1 MKKFRNILTM
11 AIVALFAMSACD
23 KVDEPY
29 LKSDER
35 DNVIHRFT
43 INNVEGLVNSGLKT
57 VILTME
63 EGVDY
68 TDITNLTPEIEIC
81 KYATIEPASG
91 VAQDFSEPRQYT
103 VTAYNGDVAV
113 YTVMVQSGNPDDGK
127 DILEFRFPDI
137 FVTADVDNVEK
148 TVFAGV
154 PRDTDVT
161 NLVPE
166 IRVSEGAT
174 INPASGEAQDFS
186 APVIYTVTAANGSTC
201 EYTVIVD
208 FIIGDLVR
216 KKVLLEDYTGVR
228 CINCPAAAQVAL
240 GLQEDYPGRLIVLG
254 VHAGFQAQ
262 PIGTFPDFTTE
273 EGEEWYSFFGFDVN
287 PIGTVNRIPSSGNY
301 GVNSG
306 QWGAAVA
313 AELDKDPVVAIKLFN
328 TYNPDTRA
336 LNVQVNLR
344 KLVDI
349 DDDLSLVV
357 CLMEDNIVGKQAL
370 PTGLVEDYVHRH
382 VFRKSLN
389 GAWGDIVSIDAN
401 GITNQY
407 DVLIDE
413 AFDASNCYI
422 IAYVYNN
429 SDKSIL
435 QVEEAEI
442 ME

>member
-23 KVDEPY
+23 KVEEPY
-29 LKSDER
+29 LKSDEK
-35 DNVIHRFT
+35 DNAIYRFT
-43 INNVEGLVNSGLKT
+43 VNGVEGDINLDTKAIFVLMQDAADLTALV
-57 VILTME
+57 
-63 EGVDY
+63 
-68 TDITNLTPEIEIC
+68 PAIEIG

-91 VAQDFSEPRQYT
+91 VARDFTEPVQYT
-103 VTAYNGDVAV
+103 VTAFNGDQAV
-113 YTVMVQSGNPDDGK
+113 YTVSVRNYDPENEK
-127 DILEFRFPDI
+127 DILEFSFPEFSIDAQI
-137 FVTADVDNVEK
+137 DNVAK
-148 TVFAGV
+148 TVLANFPEGS
-154 PRDTDVT
+154 DVT
-161 NLVPE
+161 HLTPQIV
-166 IRVSEGAT
+166 VSEGAT
-174 INPASGEAQDFS
+174 VNPASGEAQDFTN
-186 APVIYTVTAANGSTC
+186 PVVYTVTAANGTVC
-201 EYTVIVD
+201 EYTVTVEVNSHDQVI
-208 FIIGDLVR
+208 

-228 CINCPAAAQVAL
+228 CINCPAAAQVAHD
-240 GLQEDYPGRLIVLG
+240 LQEEYPGRLIVLG
-254 VHAGFQAQ
+254 VHAGYLAQ
-262 PIGTFPDFTTE
+262 PLGDFPDFTTE

-336 LNVQVNLR
+336 LNVKVNLR

-357 CLMEDNIVGKQAL
+357 CLMEDNIVGKQV
-370 PTGLVEDYVHRH
+370 TTSGLVEDYVHRH

-389 GAWGDIVSIDAN
+389 GTWGETVTFDAD
-401 GITNQY
+401 GVTIQY
-407 DVLIDE
+407 DTQIDE

-422 IAYVYNN
+422 IAYVYSN

-435 QVEEAEI
+435 QVEEAKV

>member
-113 YTVMVQSGNPDDGK
+113 YTVMVQSSNPDDGK

-174 INPASGEAQDFS
+174 INPASGQAQDFS
-186 APVIYTVTAANGSTC
+186 EPVIYTVTAANGSTC
-201 EYTVIVD
+201 EYTVTVD
-208 FIIGDLVR
+208 FIAGDLVR

-228 CINCPAAAQVAL
+228 CINCPAAAQVAHD
-240 GLQEDYPGRLIVLG
+240 LQEEYPGRLIVLG
-254 VHAGFQAQ
+254 VHAGYLAQ
-262 PIGTFPDFTTE
+262 PLGDFPDFTTV
-273 EGEEWYSFFGFDVN
+273 EGDEWYDYFGFDVN
-287 PIGTVNRIPSSGNY
+287 PIGTVNRISTSGNY

-306 QWGAAVA
+306 QWGSAVT

-336 LNVQVNLR
+336 LNVKVNLR
-344 KLVDI
+344 ELDDI
-349 DDDLSLVV
+349 DDELSLVV
-357 CLMEDNIVGKQAL
+357 CLMEDNIVGKQV
-370 PTGLVEDYVHRH
+370 TTSGLVEDYVHRH

-389 GAWGDIVSIDAN
+389 GTWGEPVAFDAD
-401 GITNQY
+401 GVTIQY
-407 DVLIDE
+407 DTQIDE

-422 IAYVYNN
+422 IAYVYSN

-435 QVEEAEI
+435 QVEEAKV

>member
-91 VAQDFSEPRQYT
+91 VAQDFSEPKQYT

-113 YTVMVQSGNPDDGK
+113 YTVMVQSSNPDDGK

-240 GLQEDYPGRLIVLG
+240 DLQEDYPGRLIVLG
-254 VHAGFQAQ
+254 VHAGYLAQ
-262 PIGTFPDFTTE
+262 PVGTFPDFTTD
-273 EGEEWYSFFGFDVN
+273 EGDEWYSFFGFDVN
-287 PIGTVNRIPSSGNY
+287 PIGTVNRIPYSGNI

-306 QWGAAVA
+306 QWGSAVI

-336 LNVQVNLR
+336 LNVKVNLR

-357 CLMEDNIVGKQAL
+357 CLMEDNIVGKQV
-370 PTGLVEDYVHRH
+370 TTSGLVEDYVHRH

-389 GAWGDIVSIDAN
+389 GTWGETVAFDAI
-401 GITNQY
+401 GITEQY
-407 DVLIDE
+407 DALIDE

-435 QVEEAEI
+435 QVEEAKI